1 MQFVESNEEHEMFDY
16 YKTITASIPLCSNMP
31 GRVLKILVKD
41 RFTQKYLGLIQ
52 LSTDLLSNPEKLNY
66 LEIDPV
72 RNSKVINSLRDNGA
86 NISICMPLQ
95 PFGFNFCGGKL
106 LTMLA
111 FSTDVYGYYRTTFDV
126 QLKYLITTSI
136 HGKSVQY
143 SRIKFIKFIGYTNG
157 FGTGH
162 ISPNLLDLMKNYLSL
177 RSKKYDIKRMSN
189 HTIANHVMRELKL
202 KNNILEHGQKR
213 GIYIGI
219 TGKNSIRYFKNKGTD
234 QNWNPDLL
242 EPVETIFCNW
252 LEKYAT
258 RRKNHLIKT
267 ERFLMNW

>member
-1 MQFVESNEEHEMFDY
+1 MQNQDVEKLLRYQLTNIDVKQELETKLEDQLTSLKEKLGKSTCKLYDSNIYTGTDPSKIYPVMQFVESNEEHEMFDY

-111 FSTDVYGYYRTTFDV
+111 FSTDVHEYYRTTFDV
-126 QLKYLITTSI
+126 QLK
-136 HGKSVQY
+136 
-143 SRIKFIKFIGYTNG
+143 
-157 FGTGH
+157 
-162 ISPNLLDLMKNYLSL
+162 
-177 RSKKYDIKRMSN
+177 
-189 HTIANHVMRELKL
+189 
-202 KNNILEHGQKR
+202 
-213 GIYIGI
+213 
-219 TGKNSIRYFKNKGTD
+219 
-234 QNWNPDLL
+234 
-242 EPVETIFCNW
+242 
-252 LEKYAT
+252 
-258 RRKNHLIKT
+258 
-267 ERFLMNW
+267 